1 MTNYS
6 EDGPVLAF
14 TVNVD
19 GSCVEEKLTFEQI
32 QERVG
37 GYVEAVYSGDRDT
50 VALVNENGLGK
61 QLPVNVAALE
71 AFDALDFAPHIIVGN
86 VVFVGNGGDD
96 FADITKEALTTLT
109 KGKKK

>member
-6 EDGPVLAF
+6 EDGPVLAY

-19 GSCVEEKLTFEQI
+19 GSCVEEKLTFDQM

-37 GYVEAVYSGDRDT
+37 GYVEAVYSGDRET
-50 VALVNENGLGK
+50 VALVNEDGLGK
-61 QLPVNVAALE
+61 QLPVNTAAFE
-71 AFDALDFAPHIIVGN
+71 AFDALDFDPHIIVGN
-86 VVFVGNGGDD
+86 VVFVGNGGED
-96 FADITKEALTTLT
+96 FTDISQEALTKLT